1 MKVSFSSLPRYF
13 LIFFVVFSGTI
24 FFVML
29 ESFRS
34 YRAEA
39 ELLVLSRSASIPS
52 ETAAK
57 TFAALPDMLVFYDR
71 LLSEHDGIE
80 DPWSELSRIE
90 RKDRWGRVVE
100 ADVLSGTNLLR
111 FSVSAKTP
119 EQATAL
125 LSASLETL
133 YGFAGRLY
141 DRDTEA
147 DIRLIERSGIRPII
161 HSIGALTVLSL
172 LLGGAL
178 AFLVSTLFRSSLRPF
193 SMLSFPLKSVPGFS
207 RSASSL
213 EHSDIIRPVGNFSR
227 RNTETDFLDTEESV
241 DQSTLESEESIKESL
256 PVTERPKEKD
266 LSGKESK
273 DINEVKR
280 YAEDLSAV
288 SESTVNVLT
297 PVRPK
302 SSPVRPISEASAFES
317 VAPWNDEPAPAIE
330 QSKERNSDEPEDI
343 WERPRNISS
352 ITRNEAASGVLAAEG
367 NRIRIGHAIRSGA
380 KKQSPTPGNLETIS
394 AEDFKWEN
402 VLAPIVEGV
411 TPAPESPRTKLEDS
425 PVSST
430 GELPHAEPAERR
442 EPTSEELKARLN
454 ELLRGE
460 M

>member
-1 MKVSFSSLPRYF
+1 
-13 LIFFVVFSGTI
+13 
-24 FFVML
+24 ML
-29 ESFRS
+29 ESFRN

-57 TFAALPDMLVFYDR
+57 TFATLPGMLAFYDR
-71 LLSEHDGIE
+71 LLSEHNGIE

-100 ADVLSGTNLLR
+100 TEVIPGTNLLR

-141 DRDTEA
+141 DRNTEA
-147 DIRLIERSGIRPII
+147 DIRLIERSGTRPEI
-161 HSIGALTVLSL
+161 HSIGALTTLSL

-193 SMLSFPLKSVPGFS
+193 SMLSFPLKNIPGFS
-207 RSASSL
+207 GSASSL
-213 EHSDIIRPVGNFSR
+213 EHSDMIRPVGNFSR
-227 RNTETDFLDTEESV
+227 RNVEADFLDAEESLDRPMV
-241 DQSTLESEESIKESL
+241 KGEESIKESL
-256 PVTERPKEKD
+256 SVTGTEHPKGEE
-266 LSGKESK
+266 LSGKGVTDA
-273 DINEVKR
+273 DIEVKR

-288 SESTVNVLT
+288 SESAVNVLT
-297 PVRPK
+297 PERSE

-317 VAPWNDEPAPAIE
+317 VAPWNDEPTTE
-330 QSKERNSDEPEDI
+330 GSKEHHSDEPEDI

-352 ITRNEAASGVLAAEG
+352 ITRNETASGVLSAEG
-367 NRIRIGHAIRSGA
+367 NRIRVGHAIRSGA
-380 KKQSPTPGNLETIS
+380 KKQSSTPGNLETIS

-425 PVSST
+425 PASST
-430 GELPHAEPAERR
+430 GERPYAESTERR
-442 EPTSEELKARLN
+442 EPTPEELKARLN